1 MIDVELGILQ
11 KVLQSGKDKT
21 YELNTKEQI
30 FSLYQICLDRTL
42 SLHFSVL
49 LFLINQVLQALNQD
63 YQTQLLKTM
72 HRCCFHWLSQHWYLR
87 IV

>member
-21 YELNTKEQI
+21 YELNTKEQKF
-30 FSLYQICLDRTL
+30 FSVYQIYLDRTL

-49 LFLINQVLQALNQD
+49 LCLINQVLQALNQD
-63 YQTQLLKTM
+63 
-72 HRCCFHWLSQHWYLR
+72 C
-87 IV
+87 

>member
-42 SLHFSVL
+42 SFTLVCYY
-49 LFLINQVLQALNQD
+49 V
-63 YQTQLLKTM
+63 
-72 HRCCFHWLSQHWYLR
+72 
-87 IV
+87 